1 MTKMPGPLNLETMN
15 RHDAAELVATI
26 VEARTSSPICLT
38 CSFQAEDMIM
48 LHLLRNSAPGIPV
61 LFLETGYHFTVTYVF
76 RDQIADEWKLN
87 LVNVLPKRTVTQQE
101 TELGILYREDPAK
114 CCQLRKVEPLM
125 ESLEPFEIWFT
136 GLRREQSPT
145 RKNLQKVEYHRLP
158 SGKTLLKVS
167 PLADWTWAQ
176 VWEYTGKHGLRYLP
190 QYDQGYLSIGCEPCT
205 AIPSD
210 PANPRSGRWSGK
222 KLECGIHT
230 FSEKTE

>member
-1 MTKMPGPLNLETMN
+1 MPQSLNLETMN
-15 RHDAAELVATI
+15 SHEAAELVATI
-26 VEARTSSPICLT
+26 VEARTNSPLCLT
-38 CSFQAEDMIM
+38 CSFQAEDVIV
-48 LHLLRNSAPGIPV
+48 LHLLRNIAPKVPV
-61 LFLETGYHFTVTYVF
+61 LFLETGYHFSETYAF
-76 RDQIADEWKLN
+76 RDQIAAEWKLN
-87 LVNVLPKRTVTQQE
+87 IVNVLPKRTVAQQE

-125 ESLEPFEIWFT
+125 ESLEPFDIWFT

-145 RKNLQKVEYHRLP
+145 RKNLQKVEHHRLP

-190 QYDQGYLSIGCEPCT
+190 QYDHGYLSIGCEPCT

-230 FSEKTE
+230 FSEKAE